1 MAIQFPSFGGQTLVF
16 PGVYS
21 SIIPQT
27 NLPNTNATPP
37 ILLIGSAAGGNYNT
51 PYTFSSWSDLLTFA
65 RGGNIANY
73 IPYFTQPSPVAGV
86 SVSNN
91 IIFINVSNNVP
102 STLTVNTTVAGSNV
116 VLEAAN
122 PGAPSNLLNIQIAA
136 NSEYSV
142 AMDVTLIDGYS
153 NAAVGGV
160 GLGVPF
166 LLAYNGSASSG
177 VTYNITATEFVL
189 SSPNPGESFTFSLGA
204 FSTMSQLVTA
214 INETGV
220 YEAVLFSSTDG
231 NLPTSAWSES
241 YATLPSA
248 PIALSPPTSGQLNY
262 AAVVVGLP
270 DFIYWVQNI
279 ANSLVSIKS
288 INASANAW
296 PLVTMGVTYFTGGQT
311 VAPQVSDYANG
322 FATALNVPAW
332 IVWCDSDSYT
342 VQLLGA
348 EHAKQ
353 ASQAGVGGYRRF
365 ITGSVLGATPAQAIE
380 IASALSSKET
390 TFVYPGLK
398 VINNTTQTPQ
408 VISGHA
414 ASAMVASFF
423 AGQYPS
429 QSIINVPLNAT
440 GVEQSLT
447 AAQIQQLLSAGVMVL
462 AQRLTN
468 SAPSVVQDV
477 TTWQADSNPVNVFNM
492 LVGAAQWTAYT
503 LNNSLQKY
511 IGQPSS
517 PQTLANL
524 QQDVKKTLNAL
535 IYSTSNPI
543 GVLASWN
550 PNSLQVSYNGNTQSY
565 NVSVEV
571 QLINEGNYVLITLGT
586 SAYGAT
592 NV

>member
-1 MAIQFPSFGGQTLVF
+1 MAIQFPTLGGQTLVY

-21 SIIPQT
+21 SIVPQT
-27 NLPNTNATPP
+27 GLPNANATPP

-51 PYTFSSWSDLLTFA
+51 PYTFSSWSDLQVFV

-73 IPYFTQPSPVAGV
+73 IPYFAQPSPSTAVN
-86 SVSNN
+86 VSNN
-91 IIFINVSNNVP
+91 ITFINVSPNVA
-102 STLTVNTTVAGSNV
+102 STLTVNTTQAGSSV

-122 PGAPSNLLNIQIAA
+122 PGAPSNLLNIQISA
-136 NSEYSV
+136 NASYSA
-142 AMDVTLIDGYS
+142 AMDVTIIDGYS
-153 NAAVGGV
+153 NAAVGGI

-166 LLAYNGSASSG
+166 LLAYNGAASSG

-189 SSPNPGESFTFSLGA
+189 SSPNPGESFTFSLGS
-204 FSTMSQLVTA
+204 FSTVSQLVSA

-241 YATLPSA
+241 YATLPSS
-248 PIALSPPTSGQLNY
+248 PQSLSPPTSGQLNY

-279 ANSLVSIKS
+279 ANALVSIKS

-332 IVWCDSDSYT
+332 IVWCDSNSYT

-380 IASALSSKET
+380 TASALSSKET

-398 VINNTTQTPQ
+398 VVNNVTQTPQ

-414 ASAMVASFF
+414 ASALVASYF

-440 GVEQSLT
+440 GVEQPLT
-447 AAQIQQLLSAGVMVL
+447 TAQVQQLLSAGVMVL
-462 AQRLTN
+462 AQRLGNT
-468 SAPSVVQDV
+468 APAVVQDV

-492 LVGAAQWTAYT
+492 LVGAAQWTAYS
-503 LNNSLQKY
+503 LNNSLLRF
-511 IGQPSS
+511 IGAPASA
-517 PQTLANL
+517 QTLANV
-524 QQDVKKTLNAL
+524 QHAVKKTLNAL
-535 IYSTSNPI
+535 IYSSTNPI
-543 GVLASWN
+543 GVLNSWD
-550 PNSLQVSYNGNTQSY
+550 PNSLKVTYNGNNQSY
-565 NVSVEV
+565 NVSVSV
-571 QLINEGNYVLITLGT
+571 QLINESNYVLITLGT